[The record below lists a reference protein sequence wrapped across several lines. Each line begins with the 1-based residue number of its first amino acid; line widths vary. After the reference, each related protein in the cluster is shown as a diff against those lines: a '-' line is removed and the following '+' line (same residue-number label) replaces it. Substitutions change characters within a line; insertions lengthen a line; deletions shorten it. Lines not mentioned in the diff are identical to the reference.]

1 VWLNEPPNLYL
12 SQHEEG
18 VDMIRRS
25 TLFTSLLAV
34 LTGIALF
41 VVKYQVQDF
50 EGTLTKINR
59 EISDHRQ
66 AVHVLKAEWSHLNE
80 PNRLRY
86 LTVRYLDLGPLE
98 NAQFTRASD
107 LSEQLTMRVDNRKID
122 GLDQKIE
129 YTLKKGVSQ

>member
-1 VWLNEPPNLYL
+1 
-12 SQHEEG
+12 
-18 VDMIRRS
+18 MIRRS

-66 AVHVLKAEWSHLNE
+66 AVHVLKAEWSHLNNPE
-80 PNRLRY
+80 RLGNLARWH
-86 LTVRYLDLGPLE
+86 LGMQPIDPAQMTNFKSMERLKLSPRLE
-98 NAQFTRASD
+98 TKVNSGVVVLATS
-107 LSEQLTMRVDNRKID
+107 ND
-122 GLDQKIE
+122 GQAKP
-129 YTLKKGVSQ
+129 

>member
-1 VWLNEPPNLYL
+1 
-12 SQHEEG
+12 
-18 VDMIRRS
+18 MIRRS

-129 YTLKKGVSQ
+129 DTLKKGVSQ